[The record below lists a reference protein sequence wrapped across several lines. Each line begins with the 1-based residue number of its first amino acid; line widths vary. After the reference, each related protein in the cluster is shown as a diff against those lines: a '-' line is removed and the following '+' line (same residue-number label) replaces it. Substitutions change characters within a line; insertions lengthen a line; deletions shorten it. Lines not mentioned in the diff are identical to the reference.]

1 MRLLVRIA
9 ESLSIL
15 IWSFSEMLP
24 FLKQYDSLK
33 MPFGVKFDRRVSAGI
48 YQIFRFSFCSLPA
61 KFSLKGFEFFSQS
74 STVEKKRNNI
84 IQNLFRKIA
93 HLQ

>member
-1 MRLLVRIA
+1 
-9 ESLSIL
+9 
-15 IWSFSEMLP
+15 MLP

-48 YQIFRFSFCSLPA
+48 NQIFRFSFCSLPA
-61 KFSLKGFEFFSQS
+61 KFSLKVLSFFLKS

-93 HLQ
+93 HLQW

>member
-33 MPFGVKFDRRVSAGI
+33 MLFGVKFDRRVSAGI
-48 YQIFRFSFCSLPA
+48 RFS
-61 KFSLKGFEFFSQS
+61 GFLSAPCL
-74 STVEKKRNNI
+74 
-84 IQNLFRKIA
+84 QNSP
-93 HLQ
+93 